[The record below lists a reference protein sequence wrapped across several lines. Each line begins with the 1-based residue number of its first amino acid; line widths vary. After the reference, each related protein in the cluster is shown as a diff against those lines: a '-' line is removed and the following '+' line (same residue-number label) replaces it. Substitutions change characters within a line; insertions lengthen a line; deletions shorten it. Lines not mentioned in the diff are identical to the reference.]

1 MGQVGN
7 RLSDLFET
15 MENELYKKCFKDDI
29 DKEIVSLADINDF
42 FFKQNPPILDKCCC
56 GVVSLL

>member
-29 DKEIVSLADINDF
+29 DKEIAVFGDES
-42 FFKQNPPILDKCCC
+42 
-56 GVVSLL
+56 